1 MQRVRGGKALS
12 ETGRG
17 RIRAAVDLSQ
27 WVSMRRRQTG
37 GGDLAAGSYR
47 VSSPR
52 RLRKN
57 PPQPPN
63 NLTAQPYTRA
73 RGGAPFN
80 LNNTRWPGLGPCL
93 STSSS
98 ALGARKAHEI
108 YHNFRIIREP
118 SRSRRIPSTGVTLV
132 RLAGCP
138 YFPPS
143 TSLRPYPRAR
153 FTAIFELFA
162 SRRATNIPIA
172 SKGSHSYLQKAYRE
186 GSIPWIDL
194 HLK

>member
-1 MQRVRGGKALS
+1 MHGQPAVATWPRGAIGYLPQGDCGK
-12 ETGRG
+12 
-17 RIRAAVDLSQ
+17 IR
-27 WVSMRRRQTG
+27 
-37 GGDLAAGSYR
+37 
-47 VSSPR
+47 P
-52 RLRKN
+52 N
-57 PPQPPN
+57 HPN

-172 SKGSHSYLQKAYRE
+172 SKGSHS
-186 GSIPWIDL
+186 
-194 HLK
+194 HLLESVPRGVDPMD